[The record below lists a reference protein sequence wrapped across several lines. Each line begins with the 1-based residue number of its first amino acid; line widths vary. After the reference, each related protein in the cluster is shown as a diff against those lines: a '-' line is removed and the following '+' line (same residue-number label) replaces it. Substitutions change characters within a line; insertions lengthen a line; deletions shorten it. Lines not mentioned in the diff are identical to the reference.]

1 MAESD
6 RMLATPQ
13 PREGE
18 DAARASRIQAEREKA
33 RVAMLR
39 DVLTRLRNDFI
50 DRRMAELNRE
60 LNVPH
65 LEDSEQNALLRER
78 EQLRQQKKQPL

>member
-1 MAESD
+1 
-6 RMLATPQ
+6 
-13 PREGE
+13 
-18 DAARASRIQAEREKA
+18 
-33 RVAMLR
+33 MLR

-50 DRRMAELNRE
+50 DRRMTELNRE
-60 LNVPH
+60 LNTPH